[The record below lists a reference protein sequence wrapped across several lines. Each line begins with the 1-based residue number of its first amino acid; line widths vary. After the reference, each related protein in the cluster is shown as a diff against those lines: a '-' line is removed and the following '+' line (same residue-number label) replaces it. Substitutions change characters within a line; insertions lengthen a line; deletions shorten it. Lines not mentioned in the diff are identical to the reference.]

1 MRTRDPSLDAT
12 VVKYA
17 KLYPNCAQTSF
28 FSMRERFNLACDEE
42 SYLRALT
49 ALPGAG
55 MTGETCG
62 GVSGPLMAFGLAL
75 GSAEPTDKARI
86 SKCQAAAHQF
96 SLAVQEEF
104 GSTRCGDIIAH
115 CCGARYSLSDP
126 EEARKYVEAG
136 GLQKCVNV
144 VQTSVHL
151 ATKILE
157 EAIGNGNGPRVR
169 LSAA

>member
-1 MRTRDPSLDAT
+1 MKTRDASLDAT

-28 FSMRERFNLACDEE
+28 FSMRERFNLHCDEE

-55 MTGETCG
+55 VTGETCG

-75 GSAEPTDKARI
+75 GSADPTDKEQIA
-86 SKCQAAAHQF
+86 KCQAAAHQF
-96 SLAVQEEF
+96 CLAVRNEF
-104 GSTRCGDIIAH
+104 GSTRCGDIIER
-115 CCGARYSLSDP
+115 CCGTRYDLSNP
-126 EEARKYVEAG
+126 GEAGKYVEAG

-144 VQTSVHL
+144 VQTTVHL
-151 ATKILE
+151 AAGILE
-157 EAIGNGNGPRVR
+157 EATGKRDATPAR
-169 LSAA
+169 